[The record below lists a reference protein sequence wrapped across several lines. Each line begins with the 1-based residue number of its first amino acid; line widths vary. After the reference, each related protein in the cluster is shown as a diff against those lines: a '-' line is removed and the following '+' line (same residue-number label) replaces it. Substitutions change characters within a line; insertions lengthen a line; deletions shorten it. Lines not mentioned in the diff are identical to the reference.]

1 MACRKIAVRASAGPR
16 TRGRELK
23 LHAEIARTTTRTAAT
38 AAGSEFFGG
47 IWFKI
52 FSERG
57 PSRVTPA
64 P

>member
-1 MACRKIAVRASAGPR
+1 LEDRPDVGRTE

-23 LHAEIARTTTRTAAT
+23 LRAEIARTTTRAAT
-38 AAGSEFFGG
+38 IAASREFFGG

-57 PSRVTPA
+57 PSRVNPTP
-64 P
+64 